1 MIGLS
6 DIINL
11 IWVDGDK
18 PIRIITE
25 DGETPKCRDSD
36 ITDELESTVVGI
48 NIYDDYIE
56 IELGEQMTKE
66 LTAQQRANKKWNER
80 NREHRNYLTKRST
93 ARGFIRNHATKNDL
107 LELQELIKE
116 SFKNYKNS

>member
-25 DGETPKCRDSD
+25 DGETPAYRNSD
-36 ITDELESTVVGI
+36 TAEELESTVVGI
-48 NIYDDYIE
+48 NIYDDFVE
-56 IELGEQMTKE
+56 ITLGE
-66 LTAQQRANKKWNER
+66 
-80 NREHRNYLTKRST
+80 
-93 ARGFIRNHATKNDL
+93 
-107 LELQELIKE
+107 
-116 SFKNYKNS
+116 

>member
-18 PIRIITE
+18 SIRIITAE
-25 DGETPKCRDSD
+25 GETPEHRNSA
-36 ITDELESTVVGI
+36 IADELGNTVVGI

-56 IELGEQMTKE
+56 IELGE
-66 LTAQQRANKKWNER
+66 
-80 NREHRNYLTKRST
+80 
-93 ARGFIRNHATKNDL
+93 
-107 LELQELIKE
+107 
-116 SFKNYKNS
+116 

>member
-25 DGETPKCRDSD
+25 EGETPAYRNSD
-36 ITDELESTVVGI
+36 TAKELESTVVGI
-48 NIYDDYIE
+48 NIYDDYVE
-56 IELGEQMTKE
+56 IELGE
-66 LTAQQRANKKWNER
+66 
-80 NREHRNYLTKRST
+80 
-93 ARGFIRNHATKNDL
+93 
-107 LELQELIKE
+107 
-116 SFKNYKNS
+116 

>member
-25 DGETPKCRDSD
+25 NGETPKYKDGD
-36 ITDELESTVVGI
+36 PTEELESAVVGI
-48 NIYDDYIE
+48 NIYEDYVE
-56 IELGEQMTKE
+56 ITLGE
-66 LTAQQRANKKWNER
+66 
-80 NREHRNYLTKRST
+80 
-93 ARGFIRNHATKNDL
+93 
-107 LELQELIKE
+107 
-116 SFKNYKNS
+116 

>member
-25 DGETPKCRDSD
+25 NGETPKHKDSGS
-36 ITDELESTVVGI
+36 TDELESAVLGI
-48 NIYDDYIE
+48 NVYEDYIE
-56 IELGEQMTKE
+56 IELGE
-66 LTAQQRANKKWNER
+66 
-80 NREHRNYLTKRST
+80 
-93 ARGFIRNHATKNDL
+93 
-107 LELQELIKE
+107 
-116 SFKNYKNS
+116 

>member
-25 DGETPKCRDSD
+25 NGEAPKDRDSG
-36 ITDELESTVVGI
+36 ITDELESSVVGI
-48 NIYDDYIE
+48 NIYDDFVE
-56 IELGEQMTKE
+56 IELGE
-66 LTAQQRANKKWNER
+66 
-80 NREHRNYLTKRST
+80 
-93 ARGFIRNHATKNDL
+93 
-107 LELQELIKE
+107 
-116 SFKNYKNS
+116 

>member
-18 PIRIITE
+18 PIQIITE
-25 DGETPKCRDSD
+25 DGETPEDRDSG
-36 ITDELESTVVGI
+36 ITDELESGVVGI

-56 IELGEQMTKE
+56 IELGE
-66 LTAQQRANKKWNER
+66 
-80 NREHRNYLTKRST
+80 
-93 ARGFIRNHATKNDL
+93 
-107 LELQELIKE
+107 
-116 SFKNYKNS
+116 

>member
-25 DGETPKCRDSD
+25 NGETPKDKESD
-36 ITDELESTVVGI
+36 NTDELESTVVGI
-48 NIYDDYIE
+48 NIYDDFVE
-56 IELGEQMTKE
+56 IELGE
-66 LTAQQRANKKWNER
+66 
-80 NREHRNYLTKRST
+80 
-93 ARGFIRNHATKNDL
+93 
-107 LELQELIKE
+107 
-116 SFKNYKNS
+116 